1 MGVGVKEEDQEGLG
15 MEVVQ
20 EVAAW
25 KEAAE
30 TQEGQDSVER
40 CWGERGRALAASG
53 VGCKGQRFRPISHG
67 WSLCI
72 FPRGEEKFIIKK
84 QVFWLSSS

>member
-1 MGVGVKEEDQEGLG
+1 MFSKETCGVDQVWLHSKPWVVGVGVKEEVQEGLG

-40 CWGERGRALAASG
+40 CSGERGRALAASG
-53 VGCKGQRFRPISHG
+53 VGCKGHRFRPISHG
-67 WSLCI
+67 
-72 FPRGEEKFIIKK
+72 
-84 QVFWLSSS
+84 